1 MRKILI
7 ILSIFAVYTANLTG
21 QKSTIDLSGKWR
33 FALDASDRGMQEK
46 WFQKNLTDEVQ
57 LPGSLVDNLKG
68 DDISLTT
75 KFTASIY
82 DSSWYHNLIW
92 QNFASRAILKFHS
105 GLRKTNIM

>member
-21 QKSTIDLSGKWR
+21 QKNTIDLSGKWK

-46 WFQKNLTDEVQ
+46 WFQKNLTDEVE

-75 KFTASIY
+75 KLTASIY
-82 DSSWYHNLIW
+82 DSSWYYNPYMEKFRQPGNIKVPFWLT
-92 QNFASRAILKFHS
+92 QNKY
-105 GLRKTNIM
+105 